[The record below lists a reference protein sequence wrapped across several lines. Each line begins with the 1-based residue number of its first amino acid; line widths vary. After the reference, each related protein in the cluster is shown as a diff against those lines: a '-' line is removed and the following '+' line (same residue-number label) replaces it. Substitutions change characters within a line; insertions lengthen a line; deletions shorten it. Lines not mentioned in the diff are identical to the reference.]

1 MIRKICMM
9 IFIYIFL
16 VPISVLAQS
25 YKFQASQSYELAYFI
40 NGLAKQQQ
48 KFNGSTLIEKSCIRE
63 EFSDVYYTEPDHS
76 PMNKYFPNDWNQF
89 TGQGGILFYG
99 KGTHETSQFWED
111 GYLRNRVLNYGL
123 HANLFFNC
131 GTYWGVS
138 MVGIEMHTSPVYIAQ
153 IIAKGNTNYSI
164 NLEVRPY
171 FQSYNYGI
179 DLLENKGAINSGK
192 ALWKLKSPTSN
203 YPLYLLII
211 TSCGVSGR
219 VGDTSLN
226 VFYDYKIAQNY
237 YNNTET
243 F

>member
-1 MIRKICMM
+1 M
-9 IFIYIFL
+9 
-16 VPISVLAQS
+16 LAP
-25 YKFQASQSYELAYFI
+25 
-40 NGLAKQQQ
+40 QQ

-138 MVGIEMHTSPVYIAQ
+138 MVGI
-153 IIAKGNTNYSI
+153 
-164 NLEVRPY
+164 VRPY